1 MIKRTF
7 DIICAVLGLV
17 LLSPVMVLI
26 ALWIKSDTP
35 GEVFFRQERVG
46 RFGRMFRIHKF
57 RTMVS
62 GAAAN
67 GLAITV
73 AHDLRITPAGKCLR
87 QHKLDELPQLIDVL
101 VGDMSLVGPRPE
113 VPEFVAMYP
122 SNVRDEVLS
131 VRPGITDETSM
142 RLRNE
147 SALLANVGDAR
158 KFYIE
163 TLMPLKLASYVD
175 YVRTRS
181 FRRDVMILARTARAI
196 IKS

>member
-7 DIICAVLGLV
+7 DIICAALGLV
-17 LLSPVMVLI
+17 LLSPVMALI
-26 ALWIKSDTP
+26 AVWIKSDTA

-46 RFGRMFRIHKF
+46 RFGRIFRIHKF

-62 GAAAN
+62 GAAAR
-67 GLAITV
+67 GPAVT
-73 AHDLRITPAGKCLR
+73 AAYDLRITPAGKFLR

-101 VGDMSLVGPRPE
+101 AGDMSLVGPRPE

-122 SNVRDEVLS
+122 SQVREEVLS
-131 VRPGITDETSM
+131 VRPGITDETSV
-142 RLRNE
+142 RLRDE
-147 SALLANVGDAR
+147 SALLADVVDPR

-163 TLMPLKLASYVD
+163 TLLPLKLASYVD

-181 FRRDVMILARTARAI
+181 FGRDCLILARTARAI
-196 IKS
+196 IKG

>member
-1 MIKRTF
+1 MIKRGF
-7 DIICAVLGLV
+7 DIVCAALGLV
-17 LLSPVMVLI
+17 LLSPVMAVI
-26 ALWIKSDTP
+26 AFSIKRDTP
-35 GEVFFRQERVG
+35 GEVLFRQERVG
-46 RFGRMFRIHKF
+46 RFGRSFRIHKF

-62 GAAAN
+62 GAVGA
-67 GLAITV
+67 GLAIT
-73 AHDLRITPAGKCLR
+73 AGHDPRITRVGKFLR

-101 VGDMSLVGPRPE
+101 IGNMSLVGPRPE

-122 SNVRDEVLS
+122 LQVRDEVLS
-131 VRPGITDETSM
+131 VRPGITDETSV

-147 SALLANVGDAR
+147 SELLANVGDLR

-181 FRRDVMILARTARAI
+181 FARDFWILARTALAI

>member
-1 MIKRTF
+1 MIKRAF
-7 DIICAVLGLV
+7 DIICAALGLV
-17 LLSPVMVLI
+17 FLSPVMALI
-26 ALWIKSDTP
+26 AVWIKHDTP

-46 RFGRMFRIHKF
+46 RFGRSFRIHKF

-62 GAAAN
+62 GSATR
-67 GLAITV
+67 GLAITA
-73 AHDLRITPAGKCLR
+73 AHDPRITPAGKFLR

-101 VGDMSLVGPRPE
+101 MGDMSLVGPRPE

-122 SNVRDEVLS
+122 SKVRDEVLS
-131 VRPGITDETSM
+131 VRPGITDETSV

-147 SALLANVGDAR
+147 SALLANVSDAR

-163 TLMPLKLASYVD
+163 TLMPLKLASYLD

-181 FRRDVMILARTARAI
+181 LRRDFLILVRTARAI